1 MKSTWRRVNPGQ
13 YQSRINPDVQVATYC
28 DCSYSTCM
36 MKWAVSVDDE
46 IVEHTFS
53 FTRAEATAEANKL
66 ITQLQEATK

>member
-1 MKSTWRRVNPGQ
+1 MSAWSRKMPGVYLSRTNPRVK
-13 YQSRINPDVQVATYC
+13 VQTYC

-36 MKWAVSVDDE
+36 MKWVVSVDDE

-53 FTRAEATAEANKL
+53 FTRAEVTVEANKL